1 MNTKILQES
10 EIPVFLSEAQ
20 IKARVKELAAMITRD
35 FGNEPV
41 TLICTLKGSVIFF
54 ADLIRELKMPVHCE
68 FLGVSSYG
76 DQTKSSGEVKVTLDL
91 TSPINDQNVVLVED
105 IVDTG
110 LTLSFVLEYLKARKP
125 RKLKT
130 ASLLFKKVALKA
142 KDLTIDYVGFEIP
155 NRFVIGYGL
164 DYAQQYRGLPFIGTL
179 D

>member
-1 MNTKILQES
+1 MNKKILKES
-10 EIPVFLSEAQ
+10 EIPVFLSETQ
-20 IKARVKELAAMITRD
+20 IKARVKEIAALITKD
-35 FGNEPV
+35 FGDEEI
-41 TLICTLKGSVIFF
+41 TLICTLKGSVIYF

-76 DQTKSSGEVKVTLDL
+76 DQTRSSGEVKVTLDL
-91 TSPINDQNVVLVED
+91 TAPLFEKNVVLVED

-110 LTLSFVLEYLKARKP
+110 LTLSFVMEYLRARKP
-125 RKLKT
+125 KKIKT
-130 ASLLFKKVALKA
+130 TALLFKKVALVA

-164 DYAQQYRGLPFIGTL
+164 DFAQQYRGLPFIGTL